1 MQHSKASVRE
11 TYERIAASYATTRRR
26 PWSEVLEFV
35 ESLPH
40 RSSVLDVGCGH
51 GRHARPLAHAGHQV
65 TGVDFSRR
73 LITIGRSES
82 SSVGPA
88 GIRWVVGE
96 ATALPFRDSSFDSA
110 MCVAVLH
117 HLPSPADR
125 IAAVREIRRVVR
137 RGGSI
142 LLCVWARDNPYLREV
157 LGARMEADVEI
168 PWRLPDGSSAARFY
182 HLFDEGELKE
192 LIIESGLHGER
203 FFRGSGNHF
212 AVVTNNG

>member
-11 TYERIAASYATTRRR
+11 TYERIAASYANARRR
-26 PWSEVLEFV
+26 PWSEVLDFIEG
-35 ESLPH
+35 LPP

-51 GRHARPLAHAGHQV
+51 GRHARPLADAGHRV

-73 LITIGRSES
+73 LIAIGRSES
-82 SSVGPA
+82 SRRSPSEL
-88 GIRWVVGE
+88 RWVVGE

-117 HLPSPADR
+117 HLPSREDR
-125 IAAVREIRRVVR
+125 IEALREMRRVVR

-142 LLCVWARDNPYLREV
+142 LVCVWARDNPHLREI
-157 LGARMEADVEI
+157 LGPGEEADVEI

-182 HLFDEGELKE
+182 HLFDAGELEE

-212 AVVTNNG
+212 GVATNHG